1 MSKLYIPNSRIV
13 EAACRRDFPSFL
25 RKCFHT
31 LSPSAAF
38 QMNWHVLALAY
49 YLELVR
55 RGEITRLIINL
66 PPRYLKS
73 IAASIA
79 FPAFVL
85 GHDPAKRIIGVSYGL
100 DLALKLSNDFRRI
113 VSALWYRQLFPLMEI
128 VKNTEAEIVTQQ
140 HGFRLATSIDGALT
154 GIGGDILI
162 IDDYLKPADAFSDS
176 KRAAAND
183 WFFETAQSRL
193 DNKQEGAIIIIGQ
206 RLNPDDLSGKLMR
219 WSDEWTVLSLPAIA
233 VQEEQIPIGDNQYH
247 LRRVGDLL
255 HAEREPLHVLES
267 LRSQRPDVFAAQYQ
281 QNPMPR
287 GGAIIKPEW
296 LPRYDEL
303 PKKTSSSACIQI
315 WDTASKLGE
324 ENSRSACVTLLIQGK
339 EYYVVHVW
347 VGQCDYVTLKER
359 AISLA
364 QEYKP
369 AKILIED
376 AEVGT
381 ALIGDLK
388 QTGLETVSVK
398 PEGDKVARLLAQLTK
413 IANGKVFL
421 PKRAAWL
428 ADLESELFVFPYG
441 DHDDVVDAL
450 VHGRAYQHTPNLWT
464 QEALNN
470 LDKLTWNL
478 AWSRIIR

>member
-1 MSKLYIPNSRIV
+1 MNKLYIPNSRIV

-25 RKCFHT
+25 RTCFHT

-38 QMNWHVLALAY
+38 QMNWHVLTLAY
-49 YLELVR
+49 YLDLVR
-55 RGEITRLIINL
+55 LGKITRLIINL

-85 GHDPAKRIIGVSYGL
+85 GHDPAKRIIVVSYGL
-100 DLALKLSNDFRRI
+100 DLALTLSNYFRRI
-113 VSALWYRQLFPLMEI
+113 VSPPWYGRLFPRMEI

-154 GIGGDILI
+154 GIGGDIVI
-162 IDDYLKPADAFSDS
+162 IDDYLKVADALSNS

-193 DNKQEGAIIIIGQ
+193 DNKQKGAIIIIGQ
-206 RLNPDDLSGKLMR
+206 RLHPDDLSGKLMR
-219 WSDEWTVLSLPAIA
+219 SSDEWTVLSLPAIA
-233 VQEEQIPIGDNQYH
+233 VQEEQFPIGDNKYH

-255 HAEREPLHVLES
+255 HAEREPLRVLES

-287 GGAIIKPEW
+287 GGAIINPEW
-296 LPRYDEL
+296 LPRYDDL
-303 PKKTSSSACIQI
+303 PKKTSSSVCIQS

-324 ENSRSACVTLLIQGK
+324 ENSRSACVTLLIQDN
-339 EYYVVHVW
+339 EYYVVDVW

-364 QEYKP
+364 QEYNP

-376 AEVGT
+376 AGVGT
-381 ALIGDLK
+381 SLIGDLK
-388 QTGLETVSVK
+388 EAGLETVSAK
-398 PEGDKVARLLAQLTK
+398 PEGDKVVRLLAQLSK
-413 IANGKVFL
+413 FAKGQVSL

-428 ADLESELFVFPYG
+428 ADLERELFVFPHG

-450 VHGRAYQHTPNLWT
+450 VYGLAYQHTPNLWT
-464 QEALNN
+464 QEALDT
-470 LDKLTWNL
+470 L
-478 AWSRIIR
+478 IR